1 MSDKVV
7 ACIQCTDVCSV
18 CEVVLG
24 ENCCVEAILSA
35 LVRHEVH
42 NAIDQ
47 TPAIH
52 QLNPVDLASEKVEAS
67 FQCTVAYSVCAV
79 LVVQN

>member
-1 MSDKVV
+1 M
-7 ACIQCTDVCSV
+7 
-18 CEVVLG
+18 
-24 ENCCVEAILSA
+24 EAILSA
-35 LVRHEVH
+35 LVRHEVD

-52 QLNPVDLASEKVEAS
+52 QLNPVDLASEKVEAN

-79 LVVQN
+79 LVVQNLCIEAILCVLV

>member
-1 MSDKVV
+1 M
-7 ACIQCTDVCSV
+7 
-18 CEVVLG
+18 

-35 LVRHEVH
+35 LVRHEVD

-52 QLNPVDLASEKVEAS
+52 VLNPVDLASEKVEAS
-67 FQCTVAYSVCAV
+67 FQCADAYSVCAE